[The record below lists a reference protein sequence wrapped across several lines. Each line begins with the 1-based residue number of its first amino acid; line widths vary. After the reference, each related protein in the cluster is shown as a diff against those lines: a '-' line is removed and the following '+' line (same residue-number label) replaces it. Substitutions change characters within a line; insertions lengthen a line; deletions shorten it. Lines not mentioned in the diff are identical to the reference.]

1 MRNNVVSSSAKMTN
15 FHCFLFIIIILNSFP
30 IGQSSETTKQDKLN
44 SENNKKMAIPSVLK
58 VSSWDDMPF
67 SGIIQENGQWKGTGY
82 AFYILDLLSDKLNFT
97 YTVVPPKEQI
107 LGNEHKGIVSMLY
120 EKKIDMIAAFVPIL
134 EDLNNYC
141 LFSTTLDMLELTAIM
156 KRPEE
161 SATGSGL
168 LAPFDNTVWFC
179 VLTAVI
185 VVGPTIYLFSL
196 IRLKLWKGTE
206 GENYNLPSCIWFVYS
221 ALLKQGSTI
230 VAQTDSTRMLFAT
243 WWIFILILTS
253 FYTANL
259 TAFLTKPQFTLP
271 INNIKD
277 IVNKEYKWVT
287 FKGRVIE
294 YLLSQPYANELT
306 LLNQTKFQGEYMKIY
321 KEPASFIFDTVENK
335 KLYLGERHY
344 FRKLLFEDY
353 INKTRQGLEHN
364 KRCTYVIM
372 PGSILSK
379 NRAFAFPLHS
389 TIVDAINKVLS
400 SLIESGLIKYVK
412 ERDLPLANICPVD
425 LQSMERQLGNTDLF
439 LTYKVIIAGYI
450 IAMIVFIIEFIIKY
464 INSCTKNKKSAKQ
477 LPKVAKQIIK
487 YKENSEQSSWRSRLP
502 LYATTNNNHWRDNN
516 VSVNKR
522 SPPPLYQYNV
532 GNTSFMG
539 KRHNINGR
547 NYYVVVDRSG
557 GQRLIPIRTPSAFLF
572 QYTA

>member
-1 MRNNVVSSSAKMTN
+1 MRYNVVSSVKMIN
-15 FHCFLFIIIILNSFP
+15 FHCFLFIIIILNSFY
-30 IGQSSETTKQDKLN
+30 IGRSSEITKQDKLN

-67 SGIIQENGQWKGTGY
+67 SGIIERNGEWKGIGY

-97 YTVVPPKEQI
+97 YTVVPPKQQI
-107 LGNEHKGIVSMLY
+107 LGNKYKGIVSMLY
-120 EKKIDMIAAFVPIL
+120 EKKVDMIAAFIPIL
-134 EDLNNYC
+134 EDLNKYC
-141 LFSTTLDMLELTAIM
+141 LFSTTLDELELTAVM

-179 VLTAVI
+179 VLTAVVI
-185 VVGPTIYLFSL
+185 VGPTIYLFSL

-206 GENYNLPSCIWFVYS
+206 GENYNLPSCMWFVYS

-230 VAQTDSTRMLFAT
+230 VAQTG
-243 WWIFILILTS
+243 IL
-253 FYTANL
+253 
-259 TAFLTKPQFTLP
+259 
-271 INNIKD
+271 
-277 IVNKEYKWVT
+277 
-287 FKGRVIE
+287 R
-294 YLLSQPYANELT
+294 PYENEIT
-306 LLNQTKFQGEYMKIY
+306 LLNQTKFQGEYIMVY
-321 KEPASFIFDTVENK
+321 KEPTSIIFDTVDNK

-379 NRAFAFPLHS
+379 NRAFAFPLES

-412 ERDLPLANICPVD
+412 ERDLPLANVCPVD
-425 LQSMERQLGNTDLF
+425 LQSMERQLGNTDLL

-450 IAMIVFIIEFIIKY
+450 IAMIVFIIELIVKY
-464 INSCTKNKKSAKQ
+464 INSCTKNKKNAKQ
-477 LPKVAKQIIK
+477 LSKVPKQTIK
-487 YKENSEQSSWRSRLP
+487 YKENSKQSSWRSRLP

-516 VSVNKR
+516 VSVIKR
-522 SPPPLYQYNV
+522 SPPPLYQYNA

>member
-1 MRNNVVSSSAKMTN
+1 MNNN
-15 FHCFLFIIIILNSFP
+15 YYFLFAIIIHISFH
-30 IGQSSETTKQDKLN
+30 IGKSSETTEQDMLDF
-44 SENNKKMAIPSVLK
+44 ENQKKAAIPPVLK
-58 VSSWDDMPF
+58 VSSWNDMPF
-67 SGIIQENGQWKGTGY
+67 SGIIQKNGKWIGTGY

-97 YTVVPPKEQI
+97 YTVIPPTGQI
-107 LGNEHKGIVSMLY
+107 FGNKNRGIISMLY
-120 EKKIDMIAAFVPIL
+120 KKEVDMIAAFVPVL
-134 EDLNNYC
+134 EDLRKYC
-141 LFSTTLDMLELTAIM
+141 LFSTTLDVFELTAMM

-179 VLTAVI
+179 VLTAVL

-206 GENYNLPSCIWFVYS
+206 GENYNLPSCMWFVYS

-230 VAQTDSTRMLFAT
+230 IAQTDSTRMLFAT

-277 IVNKEYKWVT
+277 IVNKGYKWVT
-287 FKGRVIE
+287 FKGRVID
-294 YLLSQPYANELT
+294 YLLSQPYVNELT
-306 LLNQTKFQGEYMKIY
+306 LLNQTTFQGEYITMY
-321 KEPASFIFDTVENK
+321 NEPASYIFDTVENK

-353 INKTRQGLEHN
+353 INKTREGLEHN

-372 PGSILSK
+372 PGSILSR
-379 NRAFAFPLHS
+379 NRAFAFPLNS
-389 TIVDAINKVLS
+389 TIVDDINMVLS
-400 SLIESGLIKYVK
+400 SLIESGLIKHK
-412 ERDLPLANICPVD
+412 KRSDLPLANVCPVD
-425 LQSMERQLGNTDLF
+425 LQSTERQLRNTDLS
-439 LTYKVIIAGYI
+439 LTYEVIAAGYI
-450 IAMIVFIIEFIIKY
+450 IAMIVFIIELIIKY
-464 INSCTKNKKSAKQ
+464 INYCKNKKDARQSSKIQKQ
-477 LPKVAKQIIK
+477 TIK
-487 YKENSEQSSWRSRLP
+487 YQENSEQSLWASRLP
-502 LYATTNNNHWRDNN
+502 LYDTTNNNYWRDNN
-516 VSVNKR
+516 FSLVKR
-522 SPPPLYQYNV
+522 SPPLLYHYNE
-532 GNTSFMG
+532 GNTSFLG

-557 GQRLIPIRTPSAFLF
+557 SQRLIPIRTPSAFLF